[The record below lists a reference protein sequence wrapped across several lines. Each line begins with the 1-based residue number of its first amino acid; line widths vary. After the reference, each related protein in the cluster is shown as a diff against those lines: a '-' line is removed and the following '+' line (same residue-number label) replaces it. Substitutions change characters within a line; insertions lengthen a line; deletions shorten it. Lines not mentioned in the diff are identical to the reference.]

1 MCIAYRTARCVF
13 PPLWTSSPATPSRK
27 TRTATPPP
35 TDSAKAER
43 GSHKQTAKGTA
54 KAAAARCD
62 PSIGHSTPI
71 RRCPHRAPPPR
82 ATNHKPENPPNAP
95 LTTNKSRKSLVAWAA
110 TVLSAARR
118 RAVPPVTR

>member
-1 MCIAYRTARCVF
+1 VYRVPHCPLRLPPALDLVTRHAR
-13 PPLWTSSPATPSRK
+13 AQD
-27 TRTATPPP
+27 ADGDPPP